1 MATEPT
7 LQLTV
12 LCEDARRDPRL
23 VAEHGL
29 SMLLETPRHRVL
41 LDTGAGSAFL
51 RNAGTMGVDLE
62 RLDGVVLS
70 HGHYDHTG
78 GLGAL
83 LEGTGAQRVVAHPLV
98 FRRRSAPGK
107 RRERRSI
114 GPPLAE
120 SRYEALGAE
129 FELTAEPFSW
139 GDDVLTTGQVPEAF
153 PDRRP
158 GRLQVEIDGQVVP
171 DDFADDISVVVRLA
185 EGIVIVTGCAHAGL
199 RNIVRRAVEVSGTGS
214 IHAIVGGTHL
224 IAYEAAEVRSFAA
237 ALNAAG
243 VKALAP
249 CHCTGA
255 RAIEELN
262 KTFDGRVASLATGD
276 VAQFSPQG
284 EMTVAEWKPHAG

>member
-1 MATEPT
+1 MATDPALT
-7 LQLTV
+7 LTV
-12 LCEDARRDPRL
+12 LCEDTTRDPRL
-23 VAEHGL
+23 AAEHGL

-51 RNAGTMGVDLE
+51 RNAGTMGVDLDG
-62 RLDGVVLS
+62 LDGVVLS

-83 LEGTGAQRVVAHPLV
+83 LQGKGRQKVVAHPLV
-98 FRRRSAPGK
+98 FRRRSASGK
-107 RRERRSI
+107 RGEQRSI
-114 GPPLAE
+114 GPPLAQ

-139 GDDVLTTGQVPEAF
+139 GDDLLTTGQVPEAF

-171 DDFADDISVVVRLA
+171 DDFADDISVIVRLA

-199 RNIVRRAVEVSGTGS
+199 RNIVQRAVEVTGTGS

-224 IAYEAAEVRSFAA
+224 IAYEPAEVRSFAT
-237 ALNAAG
+237 ALTAAG

-255 RAIEELN
+255 KAIQELN
-262 KTFDGRVASLATGD
+262 NTFDGPVASLATGD
-276 VAQFSPQG
+276 VVRFSPQG